1 MRRWKAVTDV
11 LCDGHGFSAAGMVMR
26 TVPEQVS
33 QTLAAQSA
41 LLLLSYVVSSKSLN
55 LSVPV
60 AGRFAVR

>member
-1 MRRWKAVTDV
+1 MTDV
-11 LCDGHGFSAAGMVMR
+11 LSAAGMVMR